1 MYLLL
6 PAESLPEIDF
16 KNTRNEDAGETA
28 RSSYLNYSER
38 SFAIYLTLQI
48 SMKTNR
54 VASQTTKTK
63 VTTDV
68 MKMRLLRYLRKERK
82 QKKKKIEIVKPKYNL
97 KKRSG

>member
-82 QKKKKIEIVKPKYNL
+82 QKKKNRNCQTKI
-97 KKRSG
+97 